1 MKRLI
6 ALALCA
12 LGIAYAIS
20 ACGGGGDVTASDDKL
35 TIVGSGS

>member
-12 LGIAYAIS
+12 IAIAHAIT
-20 ACGGGGDVTASDDKL
+20 ACGGGDGTASDDKL
-35 TIVGSGS
+35 TVVGSGS